1 MKNKRIKAM
10 AIILSAG
17 MALGMNGMLAKA
29 SDDNHSFSFSMKSSQ
44 TNSYN
49 AAARYRQTSNPNNK
63 WKVKL
68 ENNAEGAGTIAIFWI
83 ARADNKEAASDKHK
97 VAQGSGAHYYNA
109 NNKGNQTDV
118 QLAAKN
124 NNNTSK
130 SYKISGVWDE
140 ETN

>member
-10 AIILSAG
+10 AVILSAG
-17 MALGMNGMLAKA
+17 MGLGMNGMLAKA
-29 SDDNHSFSFSMKSSQ
+29 SDDNHSFSFTMKSKQ
-44 TNSYN
+44 ANSYN

-63 WKVKL
+63 WKVNL
-68 ENNAEGAGTIAIFWI
+68 QNSAEGAGTISIFWI
-83 ARADNKEAASDKHK
+83 ARADNKKAASNKYK
-97 VAQGSGAHYYNA
+97 VAQGTGAHYYNA
-109 NNKGNQTDV
+109 NNNGNQTDV

-124 NNNTSK
+124 NNNSSK